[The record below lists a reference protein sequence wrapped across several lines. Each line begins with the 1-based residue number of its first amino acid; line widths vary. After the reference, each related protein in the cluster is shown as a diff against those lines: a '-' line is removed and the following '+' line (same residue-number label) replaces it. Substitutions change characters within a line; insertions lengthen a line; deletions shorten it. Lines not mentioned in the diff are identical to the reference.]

1 DDHFLCIL
9 MERMLMEMAIQ
20 YGQQDSFLEINCE
33 LVKHFYK
40 RIEELFM
47 NISPIAGA
55 LLLQPFITNHLVD
68 LDDQEIKSISKR
80 FLYYFKLRFG
90 ENDADVK
97 FTSSSDFP
105 RSIDGID
112 DSWNLFNF
120 KKNLRVAIGRL
131 DRLDMEFDL
140 VGVDAAIANA
150 FRRICLVEIPT
161 MAIEKV
167 WIFNNTSVMPDEV
180 LCHRLG
186 LVPIDAD
193 PFEFN
198 YFVTT
203 KDLKWSPAGTQ
214 LEDLA
219 SRPPRP
225 LHDDI
230 VLLKLAPNQEVDVQM
245 FCLKG
250 IGKTH
255 AKWSPVAT
263 CSYRLLPEIIIKEP
277 IYGQDAYDFQKCFSE
292 GVIDVI
298 KNKRGI
304 PEAVVKNPR
313 MDTLSRE
320 VFRHPKYAKKVELS
334 RIRDHFIYFIES
346 TGALPP
352 HTIFSSAIEVLSN
365 KCDVFLEA
373 LNNLST

>member
-1 DDHFLCIL
+1 MSD
-9 MERMLMEMAIQ
+9 
-20 YGQQDSFLEINCE
+20 
-33 LVKHFYK
+33 
-40 RIEELFM
+40 
-47 NISPIAGA
+47 
-55 LLLQPFITNHLVD
+55 LVD
-68 LDDQEIKSISKR
+68 PLLKKVRTRIVLKEDE
-80 FLYYFKLRFG
+80 
-90 ENDADVK
+90 VK

-150 FRRICLVEIPT
+150 FRRICLVEMPT

-198 YFVTT
+198 YFDENAPEEVRYTDANTIIFNLSVKCDPLTKKQKKERSLTGNLKTIDVTT

-230 VLLKLAPNQEVDVQM
+230 VLLKLAPNQEIDVQM